1 MDERLL
7 STLAEIAS
15 RADAS
20 GEADVRDISS
30 AEYRELKRLG
40 MFDEVSEYMD
50 ATARV
55 RLSYAALRAVEES
68 ETAGAAGGDGGESLA
83 GRVASVLGSFFGVAA
98 KEFME

>member
-50 ATARV
+50 ATARQAVV
-55 RLSYAALRAVEES
+55 RRPARRRGVR
-68 ETAGAAGGDGGESLA
+68 DGRGRRWRRRGESRGQ
-83 GRVASVLGSFFGVAA
+83 GRERARLLLRGRG
-98 KEFME
+98 